1 MLMHNPPHPGE
12 VVRRQCLEPLG
23 MTVTEA
29 AKSLGV
35 SRNTLSMLF
44 NGRLGISS
52 EMAIRLSQGFGGSP
66 ESWLKQ
72 QMQYDLWQAKQRK
85 VKIKAQNFKVAKK
98 IVEKRESI
106 RREFEP
112 FSAAIRAIEQNS
124 DIRCFAQ
131 DLKRHQE
138 LVHAAFGSF
147 EEIRRASHLHLK
159 VAPHLGGEFQRMREV
174 MRAIEKQFCLPEI
187 AEATKLF
194 QAFKNNNVA
203 TAMKGFWKQSS
214 EFQQQSSEFQRAM
227 KAMRT
232 PWIDMENRFRSIG
245 GFAQLHGIGHALRTV
260 QAFDTRLTEELRIA
274 LGDWRNKL
282 QWPEE
287 IFTDPLARTSFYV
300 KRGLDPALTAYPA
313 NAFKQSI
320 VLSGLKGAPVPVAPT
335 YNFEWKV
342 EKDEEEAAFERTNT
356 AHDQFQRFET
366 QIRKFIDVQMKTV
379 FGENWSKHQVPGEI
393 LKTWLDK
400 QTKAKD
406 SGESEW
412 PLIAYADFSDYVRII
427 TRDDNW
433 QKVFKSVF
441 GRKSSVQES
450 FQRIYPI
457 RICTMHSRL
466 ITQDDEL
473 YLYVETKRILA
484 AIGIVI

>member
-29 AKSLGV
+29 AKGLGV

-72 QMQYDLWQAKQRK
+72 QMQYDLWQAKKRK
-85 VKIKAQNFKVAKK
+85 VKIKAQNFEVAKK
-98 IVEKRESI
+98 IVEIRESI
-106 RREFEP
+106 RRELEP
-112 FSAAIRAIEQNS
+112 FSAAVRSIEQNS
-124 DIRCFAQ
+124 DIRRFAQ

-138 LVHAAFGSF
+138 LVHAAFGPF
-147 EEIRRASHLHLK
+147 EEIRRASHLK
-159 VAPHLGGEFQRMREV
+159 VASAFGGEFQRMRDV
-174 MRAIEKQFCLPEI
+174 MLATEKRFRLPEI

-194 QAFKNNNVA
+194 RAFKNNNVT
-203 TAMKGFWKQSS
+203 TAVERYQKQL
-214 EFQQQSSEFQRAM
+214 SEFQRAM

-232 PWIDMENRFRSIG
+232 PWIDMENSFRSIG
-245 GFAQLHGIGHALRTV
+245 GFAQLQGIGHALRTV
-260 QAFDTRLTEELRIA
+260 PAFDTRLTAALRID

-282 QWPEE
+282 RWPDE
-287 IFTDPLARTSFYV
+287 IFTDPLARTSFYA
-300 KRGLDPALTAYPA
+300 KRGLDPALTAFPA

-320 VLSGLKGAPVPVAPT
+320 VLSGLKGTSVPVAPA

-356 AHDQFQRFET
+356 AHDQLQRFET
-366 QIRKFIDVQMKTV
+366 QIRKFIDVQMKRV
-379 FGENWSKHQVPGEI
+379 FGENWIKHQVPGEI
-393 LKTWLDK
+393 LKIWLDK
-400 QTKAKD
+400 RTKARDK
-406 SGESEW
+406 GESEW

-433 QKVFKSVF
+433 QKVFKLVF
-441 GRKSSVQES
+441 GQKVSVQES

-473 YLYVETKRILA
+473 YLYVETKRLLA